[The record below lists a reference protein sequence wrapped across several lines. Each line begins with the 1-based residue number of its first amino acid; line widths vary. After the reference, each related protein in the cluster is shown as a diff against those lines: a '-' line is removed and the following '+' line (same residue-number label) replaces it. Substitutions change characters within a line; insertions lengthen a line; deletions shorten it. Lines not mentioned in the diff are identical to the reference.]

1 MPSEKISAADFK
13 RMVATVIHGTEA
25 INRWIPFHE
34 IDPGAMREL
43 DLMGESIVVLAE
55 VTCMMAKGAQQV
67 AGMETIK
74 NGVGYMAQAAYQLG
88 YRKAQDDGS
97 HREE

>member
-34 IDPGAMREL
+34 IDPGARREL
-43 DLMGESIVVLAE
+43 DLMEQSIVVLAE
-55 VTCMMAKGAQQV
+55 VTCMMAKGAQQE
-67 AGMETIK
+67 AGMGTIK
-74 NGVGYMAQAAYQLG
+74 NGVGYLAQAAYQLG